1 MSIQKGRL
9 VRAVY
14 GAGAGSNLVKLWIL
28 ITLVSFL
35 LVNRYVDIPYMD
47 EIFHVSQAQRYCNQD
62 WRWDPA
68 ITTPPGLYLLSYF
81 LKTILGCNLFHLR
94 FLNFALGVIG
104 MPVIL
109 FDISTQLNTK
119 SRGFP
124 LVLSSLPPLWFSF
137 LLYYTDTASTVITLL
152 AYDLALRNAAISSS
166 VFCFFSLFFRQTNI
180 LWVGYIIYTLIT
192 NDLSFYNPKLSEAT
206 FIDFL
211 LAITSFIGSLLRNM
225 RKIWRRILPF
235 AFVIAFSLGFLICN
249 GGIVL
254 GDKSNHK
261 PVIHLSQI
269 NYFIAFL
276 FIFSFPSCLSP
287 QLKRAF
293 WKTKIHSHLFSR
305 ITLLLLPLLFLII
318 KYNTIMHPFLLADN
332 RHYVFYVFNRF
343 RRYWWLK
350 YLGAPVYALCY
361 NLFIKEVS
369 HHMSVLDFTV
379 MTLATLL
386 TLVPAPL
393 VEFRYFILPCLFWRI
408 KVPWQSKNAL
418 LTEFI
423 FHMSL
428 NAISVYIFVYRPFV
442 WPSETENLQR
452 FMW

>member
-1 MSIQKGRL
+1 MTIKKGRL
-9 VRAVY
+9 VRAIY
-14 GAGAGSNLVKLWIL
+14 GVETDINLVRLWIL
-28 ITLVSFL
+28 TALMSFY
-35 LVNRYVDIPYMD
+35 LVNRFVCIPYMD

-68 ITTPPGLYLLSYF
+68 ITTPPGLYLLSYI
-81 LKTILGCNLFHLR
+81 LKPILGCSLFYLR

-109 FDISTQLNTK
+109 FDISKQLNSK
-119 SRGFP
+119 ARGFP
-124 LVLSSLPPLWFSF
+124 LVLSSLPPLWFSS

-152 AYDLALRNAAISSS
+152 AYDLALRNAAILSS

-180 LWVGYIIYTLIT
+180 VWVGYIIYTLVS

-206 FIDFL
+206 FVDL
-211 LAITSFIGSLLRNM
+211 LLTATSLVGSILKNL
-225 RKIWRRILPF
+225 RRIWKKVIPF
-235 AFVIAFSLGFLICN
+235 SFVIAFSLGFLMFN

-254 GDKSNHK
+254 GDKSNHT

-269 NYFIAFL
+269 NYFFVFF
-276 FIFSFPSCLSP
+276 FIFSFPSCLSS
-287 QLKRAF
+287 LLRREF
-293 WKTKIHSHLFSR
+293 WKTNILFHKLTR
-305 ITLLLLPLLFLII
+305 TTLVLLPYLFLII
-318 KYNTIMHPFLLADN
+318 KYNTIMHPFILADN

-361 NLFIKEVS
+361 SLFIKDVS
-369 HHMSVLDFTV
+369 PHISVLDFTV

-393 VEFRYFILPCLFWRI
+393 VEFRYFILPFLFWRM
-408 KVPWQSKNAL
+408 KVPWKSKNFM

-423 FHMSL
+423 FHMAV
-428 NAISVYIFVYRPFV
+428 NAVSVYIFIYRPFS
-442 WPSETENLQR
+442 WPSEPGNLQR